1 MTWWE
6 GLVLGLVQG
15 LTEFLPVSSSG
26 HLALAERALGLSL
39 PGVGVFA
46 ILHFA
51 TLLAVLVVYWR
62 RLYSLL
68 KGAGSGEGASWRY
81 MGLLALATLP
91 AAAAGLLFQDFF
103 ERSFDS
109 LLLVSIDFAITGLIL
124 WSTRYTGPRSALSE
138 PSPLGAGVIGMAQ
151 VLAIL
156 PGISRSGTTVA
167 AALWLKVRPHRAAE
181 FSFLMAIPAI
191 AGAALL
197 EAPEALQ
204 STSVGLGELSA
215 SFLAALISGVIA
227 IKLLVRMLESGA
239 FYRFAPYCWLLSL
252 GGLIWVLVAP

>member
-1 MTWWE
+1 MNWWE
-6 GLVLGLVQG
+6 GVVLGLVQG

-26 HLALAERALGLSL
+26 HLVLAERALGLSL

-62 RLYSLL
+62 RLWSLL
-68 KGAGSGEGASWRY
+68 RGVGSGDRASWRY
-81 MGLLALATLP
+81 VGLLALATLP
-91 AAAAGLLFQDFF
+91 AAAAGLLFREFF

-109 LLLVSIDFAITGLIL
+109 LLLVSVDFAVTGAIL
-124 WSTRYTGPRSALSE
+124 WSTRYARARGTLPE
-138 PSPLGAGVIGMAQ
+138 PSAPGAGAIGLAQ

-167 AALWLKVRPHRAAE
+167 AALWLKVQPAKSAE

-197 EAPEALQ
+197 EAPSALH
-204 STSVGLGELSA
+204 SASVGLSQLSA
-215 SFLAALISGVIA
+215 SFVAALISGVVA
-227 IKLLVRMLESGA
+227 IKLLVRMLESGT
-239 FYRFAPYCWLLSL
+239 FHRFAPYCWALSA
-252 GGLIWVLVAP
+252 GGLLWVLVAR

>member
-6 GLVLGLVQG
+6 GMVLGLVQG

-26 HLALAERALGLSL
+26 HLVLAEKALGLSL

-46 ILHFA
+46 VLHLA
-51 TLLAVLVVYWR
+51 TLGAVLLVYWR
-62 RLYSLL
+62 RLWSLI
-68 KGAGSGEGASWRY
+68 KGAGSGDRESLRY
-81 MGLLALATLP
+81 TGLLVLATLP
-91 AAAAGLLFQDFF
+91 AAVAGLLFRDFF

-109 LLLVSIDFAITGLIL
+109 LVFVSIDFGATGLIL
-124 WSTRYTGPRSALSE
+124 WSTRYARAPSPRSE
-138 PSPLGAGVIGMAQ
+138 PSPLGAWGIGLAQ

-167 AALWLKVRPHRAAE
+167 AALWLKIRPDKAAE

-197 EAPEALQ
+197 EA
-204 STSVGLGELSA
+204 STVLNGASVGSAELSVG
-215 SFLAALISGVIA
+215 FVAALISGIVA
-227 IKLLVRMLESGA
+227 IRLLVRTLESGA
-239 FYRFAPYCWLLSL
+239 FYRFAPYCWFLSL
-252 GGLIWVLVAP
+252 GSLIWPLVAR

>member
-1 MTWWE
+1 MNWWE
-6 GLVLGLVQG
+6 GVVLGLVQG

-26 HLALAERALGLSL
+26 HLVLAETAMGLSL

-46 ILHFA
+46 LLHFA

-62 RLYSLL
+62 RLWSLL
-68 KGAGSGEGASWRY
+68 RGAGAGDRASWRY
-81 MGLLALATLP
+81 LGLLALATVP
-91 AAAAGLLFQDFF
+91 AAAAGLLFRDFF

-109 LLLVSIDFAITGLIL
+109 LLLVSADFAVTGAIL
-124 WSTRYTGPRSALSE
+124 WSTRYARSRSALSE
-138 PSPLGAGVIGMAQ
+138 PSAPGAGAIGLAQ

-167 AALWLKVRPHRAAE
+167 AALWVGVAPAKAAE

-197 EAPEALQ
+197 EAPAAVA

-215 SFLAALISGVIA
+215 SFLAALISGVVA
-227 IKLLVRMLESGA
+227 IKLLVRMLESGT

-252 GGLIWVLVAP
+252 SSLMWTLLGR